1 MKKIALLLLSLC
13 LICSCKRNKD
23 DNYDIKYDGS
33 NSIEIV
39 LREKLKID
47 ATSDEPIQYYSDNE
61 LIAKV
66 TADGI
71 IEGINIGEANI
82 TLSNSQ
88 KQLTI
93 HVVVNLFE
101 EPTLDFGKAQDYIKG
116 IYGEPTHTFGDSVY
130 RYGGGEVHPDDWYS
144 FTVWQMD
151 FFFID
156 NQYVESDVYISKDW
170 DLRLNEYLEQYSY
183 RGVVSDTTNNNV
195 TEYHVYLNDENP
207 ENATMLIGK
216 IYNVGHYK
224 DICLFYIPYDNNKKS
239 NQVIRPQRIREN
251 I

>member
-1 MKKIALLLLSLC
+1 
-13 LICSCKRNKD
+13 
-23 DNYDIKYDGS
+23 
-33 NSIEIV
+33 
-39 LREKLKID
+39 
-47 ATSDEPIQYYSDNE
+47 
-61 LIAKV
+61 
-66 TADGI
+66 
-71 IEGINIGEANI
+71 
-82 TLSNSQ
+82 
-88 KQLTI
+88 
-93 HVVVNLFE
+93 
-101 EPTLDFGKAQDYIKG
+101 
-116 IYGEPTHTFGDSVY
+116 
-130 RYGGGEVHPDDWYS
+130 
-144 FTVWQMD
+144 MD

-183 RGVVSDTTNNNV
+183 RGVVSDTTNNND